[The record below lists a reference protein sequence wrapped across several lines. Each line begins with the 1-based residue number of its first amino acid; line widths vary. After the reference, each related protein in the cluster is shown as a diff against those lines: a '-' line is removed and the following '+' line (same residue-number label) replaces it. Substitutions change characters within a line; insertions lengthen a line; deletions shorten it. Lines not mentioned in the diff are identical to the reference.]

1 MRLISIIFS
10 LLLSVSVSATAQNN
24 VEQPTAE
31 QPVAKQPASEQPAT
45 STESATI
52 ATTAAAPATSADEL
66 WNAANQAYT
75 EGDFE
80 KAIAGYEQILSQ
92 NLHSAA
98 LYYNLANAYF
108 KQGKL
113 GEALLNYNRASRIAP
128 SDEDIRHNQAY
139 AEKMTKDSIE
149 KIPEFFLVTWL
160 RQVRGALSCTAWT
173 VTSLVM
179 LALALAMGLI
189 YLLAQRMS
197 LRKLGFYTMAIVALL
212 FIVTTIFAISERN
225 MLIDRREA
233 IVMSSAAS
241 VKSSPDRSAT
251 ELFVLHEGTKVV
263 IGEATEG
270 WAEVRIAD
278 GRKGWIEEKRIER
291 I

>member
-45 STESATI
+45 STESAT
-52 ATTAAAPATSADEL
+52 TTAAAPATSADEL
-66 WNAANQAYT
+66 WNVANQAYT

-80 KAIAGYEQILSQ
+80 KAIADYEQILSQ

-160 RQVRGALSCTAWT
+160 RQVRGALSCTAY
-173 VTSLVM
+173 VTPQVGILYYGDSCA
-179 LALALAMGLI
+179 ALYCDNHLRNQR
-189 YLLAQRMS
+189 AQYAYRPP
-197 LRKLGFYTMAIVALL
+197 RGYCN
-212 FIVTTIFAISERN
+212 E
-225 MLIDRREA
+225 
-233 IVMSSAAS
+233 
-241 VKSSPDRSAT
+241 
-251 ELFVLHEGTKVV
+251 
-263 IGEATEG
+263 
-270 WAEVRIAD
+270 
-278 GRKGWIEEKRIER
+278 
-291 I
+291 

>member
-80 KAIAGYEQILSQ
+80 KATTCYEQILSQ

-128 SDEDIRHNQAY
+128 SDEDICHNQAY

-197 LRKLGFYTMAIVALL
+197 LRKLGFYTMAATALL

-251 ELFVLHEGTKVV
+251 ELFVLHKGTKVV